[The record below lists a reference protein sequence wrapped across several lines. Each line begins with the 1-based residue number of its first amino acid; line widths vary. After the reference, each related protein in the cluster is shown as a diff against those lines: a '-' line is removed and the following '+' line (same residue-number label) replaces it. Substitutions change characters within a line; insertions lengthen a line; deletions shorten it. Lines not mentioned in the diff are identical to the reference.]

1 MPDSPAER
9 LLDWFRS
16 SARELPWRTPFPRDP
31 YAVLVSEVMAQ
42 QTRLDRVVPAFRRFL
57 ERFPTVRDLAAA
69 DAEEVL
75 QAFSGLGYYTR
86 ARQLH
91 QAARAIARRD
101 AWPTTFD
108 TLRSLPGFGPYTAAA
123 VAAFAFGGSEPP
135 VDGNV
140 ARVTAR
146 LASLPFAMGSA
157 PLLREGRRV
166 AATFFADAGT
176 PQVWEALMELGA
188 TVCTPSN
195 PSCGSCPLASG
206 CAGLRTGA
214 PTSFPLPRARR
225 KREVQHWAV
234 LWLERTDGSV
244 LLRRVD
250 HGPLL
255 KGLWLPPFAVVP
267 DVGSAPEAAR
277 VLARENGL
285 DVSLTP
291 AGRVKHSI
299 THRDI
304 RLLPFVGIAPGARVG
319 EAVDGT
325 SWQSPLAPA
334 VGVSTL
340 VAKLARAR
348 ARHRVRS
355 RPAESEE

>member
-1 MPDSPAER
+1 
-9 LLDWFRS
+9 
-16 SARELPWRTPFPRDP
+16 
-31 YAVLVSEVMAQ
+31 MAQ

-75 QAFSGLGYYTR
+75 QEFSGLGYYTR
-86 ARQLH
+86 ARLLH
-91 QAARAIARRD
+91 RAARAIARQG

-123 VAAFAFGGSEPP
+123 VAAFAFGGNEPP

-146 LASLPFAMGSA
+146 LASLSLAMGSGR
-157 PLLREGRRV
+157 LLREGRRV
-166 AATFFADAGT
+166 AGALFAETGT
-176 PQVWEALMELGA
+176 PKVWEALMELGA
-188 TVCTPSN
+188 TVCTPAS
-195 PSCGSCPLASG
+195 PSCASCPLASA
-206 CAGLRTGA
+206 CAGLSTGA
-214 PTSFPLPRARR
+214 PASFPLPRARR

-234 LWLERTDGSV
+234 LWLERPDGSV

-255 KGLWLPPFAVVP
+255 EGLWLPPFVVVP
-267 DVGSAPEAAR
+267 DAGSAAEAAR
-277 VLARENGL
+277 ALARENGL
-285 DVSLTP
+285 DLSLTP
-291 AGRVKHSI
+291 AGTLKHSI

-319 EAVDGT
+319 EAADGA
-325 SWQSPLAPA
+325 SWQDPLAPT

-340 VAKLARAR
+340 VAKLASAR
-348 ARHRVRS
+348 ARHWARP